1 MEWLLL
7 VPPVCLPVQRVGLPF
22 PSSAPCLCWPGRSCF
37 SEGGNAMFEGQPQ
50 TEIDALM
57 KSDPQ
62 FKQLYQ
68 RHKLLNKK
76 CMDAELGV
84 LPIDD
89 VTLGQMK
96 REKLQAKEKL
106 TRMYDQLTH

>member
-1 MEWLLL
+1 
-7 VPPVCLPVQRVGLPF
+7 
-22 PSSAPCLCWPGRSCF
+22 
-37 SEGGNAMFEGQPQ
+37 MFEGQPQ

-76 CMDAELGV
+76 CMDAELGCSRSTTS
-84 LPIDD
+84 PWA
-89 VTLGQMK
+89 
-96 REKLQAKEKL
+96 R
-106 TRMYDQLTH
+106 